1 MFFRIKNFFL
11 FCFFC
16 ITSGCIL
23 VSFYI
28 FITYPK
34 LPDVRS
40 LDVYRP
46 STPLQIFDRN
56 GSLITKIGVEKRIY
70 ISEKETPPLL
80 VNAIISA
87 EDENFFNH
95 FGIDFLGIIRATI
108 ANISSGS
115 IVQGASTITQQVA
128 RNFFL
133 SNKKSFMRK
142 INEILLAIKIDKTLE
157 KSKIMNLY
165 INQIYLGQR
174 SFGFA
179 SASETYFG
187 KKLNDLNLAE
197 IAMLAGLPKA
207 PSRNNPVSNF
217 SKAKNRQ
224 LYVLNRLLKLNYI
237 DPLDFEIAKSSPIV
251 INNKIGNNKT
261 IGSEHFTEHVRQ
273 LIYKIKGEAAYK
285 NGYKVFTTLSS
296 DFQDYGYM
304 ALRNGLI
311 NYSNN
316 DKEIPFI
323 IKNYSNIDFSD
334 TNKLNEILD
343 PFPVSDDLLPSII
356 TNVDENNIEFYSNK
370 TDLIQVS
377 KSLMLS
383 ENFTEKDMDTLSKGG
398 VIYIRF
404 TEKSI
409 SFIKFPKVQ
418 GALVS
423 IDPNNGEVLSMVGS
437 FDYYLKQFN
446 HVTQS
451 NRQPGSSFKPFVY
464 SAALEKGFSPSTLIN
479 DAPIAVNQINTGEEI
494 WDPKNF
500 KDDYVGLISMRD
512 ALVKSKNLVSIRI
525 IQAIGAKYAQNYI
538 QKFGFL
544 KKNHPPY
551 LTMAL
556 GAGTVSPMDLA
567 LGYSVFA
574 NKGFKIKPKYIK
586 KIEDFKGNIIYSD
599 KNSYLKK
606 ERVITERNAFVMFNM
621 LQDVIKVGTGR
632 GAKKIG
638 RIDLAGKTGTTNE
651 QRDAWFSGFQ
661 PNLVSVVWVGFDTPK
676 SLGSNQTGS
685 SLALPIWT
693 NFMEKAL
700 ENYSEE
706 LIVAPNNIKA
716 VAINS
721 KNVITGK
728 AENKIDYFF
737 AENVPIETNYEILI
751 DNLEDI
757 YFEIY

>member
-1 MFFRIKNFFL
+1 
-11 FCFFC
+11 
-16 ITSGCIL
+16 
-23 VSFYI
+23 
-28 FITYPK
+28 
-34 LPDVRS
+34 
-40 LDVYRP
+40 
-46 STPLQIFDRN
+46 
-56 GSLITKIGVEKRIY
+56 
-70 ISEKETPPLL
+70 
-80 VNAIISA
+80 
-87 EDENFFNH
+87 
-95 FGIDFLGIIRATI
+95 
-108 ANISSGS
+108 
-115 IVQGASTITQQVA
+115 
-128 RNFFL
+128 
-133 SNKKSFMRK
+133 
-142 INEILLAIKIDKTLE
+142 
-157 KSKIMNLY
+157 
-165 INQIYLGQR
+165 
-174 SFGFA
+174 
-179 SASETYFG
+179 
-187 KKLNDLNLAE
+187 
-197 IAMLAGLPKA
+197 
-207 PSRNNPVSNF
+207 
-217 SKAKNRQ
+217 
-224 LYVLNRLLKLNYI
+224 
-237 DPLDFEIAKSSPIV
+237 
-251 INNKIGNNKT
+251 
-261 IGSEHFTEHVRQ
+261 
-273 LIYKIKGEAAYK
+273 
-285 NGYKVFTTLSS
+285 
-296 DFQDYGYM
+296 
-304 ALRNGLI
+304 
-311 NYSNN
+311 
-316 DKEIPFI
+316 
-323 IKNYSNIDFSD
+323 
-334 TNKLNEILD
+334 
-343 PFPVSDDLLPSII
+343 
-356 TNVDENNIEFYSNK
+356 
-370 TDLIQVS
+370 
-377 KSLMLS
+377 MLS
-383 ENFTEKDMDTLSKGG
+383 ENFTEKDMDALSNGG
-398 VIYIRF
+398 VVYIRF

-479 DAPIAVNQINTGEEI
+479 DAPIAVDQINTGEEV

-500 KDDYVGLISMRD
+500 RDDYVGLISMRD

-574 NKGFKIKPKYIK
+574 NKGFRIKPKYIK

-599 KNSYLKK
+599 SNSYFKK

-621 LQDVIKVGTGR
+621 LQDVIKTGTGK

-700 ENYSEE
+700 ENYNEE
-706 LIVAPNNIKA
+706 LIVAPNDIKA
-716 VAINS
+716 VAIS
-721 KNVITGK
+721 TKNLITGK
-728 AENKIDYFF
+728 TENKIDYFF
-737 AENVPIETNYEILI
+737 AENVPIKTNHEKLI
-751 DNLEDI
+751 DSPEDI
-757 YFEIY
+757 YYEIY

>member
-1 MFFRIKNFFL
+1 MFFRIKNIFL

-16 ITSGCIL
+16 LTSGCIL

-56 GSLITKIGVEKRIY
+56 GSLITKIGVEKRIF
-70 ISEKETPPLL
+70 ITEERTPPLL
-80 VNAIISA
+80 INAIISA
-87 EDENFFNH
+87 EDENFLSH
-95 FGIDFLGIIRATI
+95 FGIDLVGIIRATI

-142 INEILLAIKIDKTLE
+142 INEILLAIKIDKTLT

-217 SKAKNRQ
+217 SKAKTRQ
-224 LYVLNRLLKLNYI
+224 LYVLKRLLKLNYI
-237 DPLDFEIAKSSPIV
+237 DPLDFEVAKSSPIV
-251 INNKIGNNKT
+251 INNKIGNSKT

-273 LIYKIKGEAAYK
+273 LIYKIKGESSYR

-296 DFQDYGYM
+296 DFQNYGYS
-304 ALRNGLI
+304 ALRDGLL
-311 NYSNN
+311 NYSND
-316 DKEIPFI
+316 DKEMPFV
-323 IKNYSNIDFSD
+323 IKNIANIDSSD
-334 TNKLNEILD
+334 TKKLSEILE
-343 PFPVSDDLLPSII
+343 PLAVSDDLLPAII
-356 TNVDENNIEFYSNK
+356 TKVDEKNIEFYSNK
-370 TDLIQVS
+370 TDLIRVS
-377 KSLMLS
+377 KKLMLS
-383 ENFTEKDMDTLSKGG
+383 DNFSEKDMGKLSQGG

-479 DAPIAVNQINTGEEI
+479 DAPIAVDQINTGEEI

-500 KDDYVGLISMRD
+500 SDDYVGLISMRN

-525 IQAIGAKYAQNYI
+525 IQAIGEKYAQKYI

-544 KKNHPPY
+544 KKNHPAY

-567 LGYSVFA
+567 VGYSVFA
-574 NKGFKIKPKYIK
+574 NNGYRIKPKYIK

-599 KNSYLKK
+599 FSWMSLKYL
-606 ERVITERNAFVMFNM
+606 
-621 LQDVIKVGTGR
+621 
-632 GAKKIG
+632 
-638 RIDLAGKTGTTNE
+638 
-651 QRDAWFSGFQ
+651 
-661 PNLVSVVWVGFDTPK
+661 
-676 SLGSNQTGS
+676 S
-685 SLALPIWT
+685 SR
-693 NFMEKAL
+693 
-700 ENYSEE
+700 
-706 LIVAPNNIKA
+706 
-716 VAINS
+716 
-721 KNVITGK
+721 
-728 AENKIDYFF
+728 YFF
-737 AENVPIETNYEILI
+737 ANREISLAVILFIINSMLI
-751 DNLEDI
+751 N
-757 YFEIY
+757 FSKF